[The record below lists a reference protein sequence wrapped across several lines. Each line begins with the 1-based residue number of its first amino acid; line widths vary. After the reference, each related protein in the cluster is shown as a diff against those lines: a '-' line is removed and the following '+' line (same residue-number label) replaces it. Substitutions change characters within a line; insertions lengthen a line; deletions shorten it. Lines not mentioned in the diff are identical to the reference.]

1 MYLQRHKVPED
12 DARLIAVRE
21 VVTKNQK
28 RFNWTSGPQPRADQ
42 GAEHEGDHET
52 ELESPDTEPGYEQV
66 DESVS
71 SMT

>member
-1 MYLQRHKVPED
+1 LYLQRHKVPED
-12 DARLIAVRE
+12 DARLVAVRE

-28 RFNWTSGPQPRADQ
+28 RFNWTSGAQP

>member
-12 DARLIAVRE
+12 DARLVAVRE

-28 RFNWTSGPQPRADQ
+28 RFNWTSGPQPGADQ

-52 ELESPDTEPGYEQV
+52 DIESPDTEPGYEQV

>member
-1 MYLQRHKVPED
+1 LQRHKVPED
-12 DARLIAVRE
+12 DARLVAVQE

-28 RFNWTSGPQPRADQ
+28 RFNWTSGPQPGSDQ